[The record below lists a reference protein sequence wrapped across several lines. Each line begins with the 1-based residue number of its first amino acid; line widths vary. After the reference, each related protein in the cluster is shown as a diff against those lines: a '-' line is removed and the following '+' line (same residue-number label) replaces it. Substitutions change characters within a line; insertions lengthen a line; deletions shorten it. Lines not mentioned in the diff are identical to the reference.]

1 VGRGPREGSGTASS
15 LFGQA
20 RRVAP
25 QRGRRPIGRPQESR
39 VGGRNMPA
47 PLPAKPP
54 LEACSSLRGRDLLS
68 LRDLTREEL
77 LGLLTLAAHVRD
89 EPARYAQA
97 LVGKTLATIFEKPS
111 LRTRVSFHVA
121 AYQLGAHAL
130 DLGPQEIGLHGRE
143 SLEDVA
149 RTLDRLVDALM
160 IRTFA
165 HDLVERLAGLASIPV
180 VNGLTDFSHPCQ
192 ALADYLTMHDIKKRL
207 TGLRLAFV
215 GDGNNVANS
224 LIFGAALLGVRMTI
238 ASPPGY
244 EPRPDVLA
252 WTERH
257 AAVKGTACR
266 VVASP
271 EEAVEG
277 SDVVYTD
284 TWISMGQ
291 EAEAEERRQAFAGF
305 QVTDMLLD
313 GAAPDAIFMHCL
325 PAHRGEEV
333 TADVI
338 ESPRSVVFT
347 QAENRLHTEKAVLL
361 ALLG

>member
-1 VGRGPREGSGTASS
+1 LRE
-15 LFGQA
+15 
-20 RRVAP
+20 
-25 QRGRRPIGRPQESR
+25 
-39 VGGRNMPA
+39 
-47 PLPAKPP
+47 
-54 LEACSSLRGRDLLS
+54 
-68 LRDLTREEL
+68 LTRAEL
-77 LGLLTLAAHVRD
+77 LGLLALAADVR
-89 EPARYAQA
+89 EERARYAQA
-97 LVGKTLATIFEKPS
+97 LAGRTLATIFEKPS

-121 AYQLGAHAL
+121 AYQLGAQAI

-149 RTLDRLVDALM
+149 RTLDRLVNGLM

-165 HDLVERLAGLASIPV
+165 HDLVERLADLAAIPV
-180 VNGLTDFSHPCQ
+180 INGLTDFSHPCQ
-192 ALADYLTMHDIKKRL
+192 ALADYLTMHDVKKRL
-207 TGLRLAFV
+207 AGLRLAFV

-238 ASPPGY
+238 AAPPGY
-244 EPRPDVLA
+244 GPQSDVLA
-252 WTERH
+252 WAHRH
-257 AAVKGTACR
+257 AAGNGTACR

-277 SDVVYTD
+277 ADVVYTD

-305 QVTDMLLD
+305 QVTDALLD

-333 TADVI
+333 AADVI
-338 ESPRSVVFT
+338 DSPRSVVFT

>member
-1 VGRGPREGSGTASS
+1 MA
-15 LFGQA
+15 
-20 RRVAP
+20 
-25 QRGRRPIGRPQESR
+25 
-39 VGGRNMPA
+39 A
-47 PLPAKPP
+47 PLVKTSPQDTCAP
-54 LEACSSLRGRDLLS
+54 LRGRDLLS
-68 LRDLTREEL
+68 IRDLTRDEL
-77 LGLLTLAAHVRD
+77 LALLALAADVR
-89 EPARYAQA
+89 EQPARYAQA
-97 LVGKTLATIFEKPS
+97 LAGTTLATIFEKAS

-121 AYQLGAHAL
+121 AYQLGAQAI

-149 RTLDRLVDALM
+149 RTLDHLVDGLM

-165 HDLVERLAGLASIPV
+165 HDLVERLAALASIPV
-180 VNGLTDFSHPCQ
+180 INGLTDFSHPCQ

-224 LIFGAALLGVRMTI
+224 LVFGAALLGVRMAI

-244 EPRPDVLA
+244 EPRPDVLGWA
-252 WTERH
+252 EKH
-257 AAVKGTACR
+257 GTVEGIGCR
-266 VVASP
+266 VVRSP

-277 SDVVYTD
+277 ADVVYTD

-291 EAEAEERRQAFAGF
+291 ETEAEERRRAFSGF
-305 QVTDMLLD
+305 QVTETLLER
-313 GAAPDAIFMHCL
+313 AAPDAIFMHCL

-333 TADVI
+333 SAEVI
-338 ESPRSVVFT
+338 DSTRSVVFQ
-347 QAENRLHTEKAVLL
+347 QAENRLHTEKGLLL